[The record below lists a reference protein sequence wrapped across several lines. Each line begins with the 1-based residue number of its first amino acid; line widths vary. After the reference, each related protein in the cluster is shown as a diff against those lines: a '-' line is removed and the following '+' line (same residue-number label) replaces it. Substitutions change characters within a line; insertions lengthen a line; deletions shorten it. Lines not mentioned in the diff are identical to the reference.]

1 MMYNHGTMSTVTHV
15 SVTVVRW
22 CCTVIMIV
30 GPKRSTLQAMLAN
43 LESEDDMPALQSGA
57 ASPPRGGNNNIQEL
71 EQTGTTCTLFDVT
84 PIIVRLLR

>member
-1 MMYNHGTMSTVTHV
+1 
-15 SVTVVRW
+15 
-22 CCTVIMIV
+22 MIV

-71 EQTGTTCTLFDVT
+71 EQTGTTYTMFHVT
-84 PIIVRLLR
+84 VIIISSDCYDNCLTHFTAKFALMHLSITKNTC